1 MTVFKLIAEFSTIQ
15 MEEEEEKEAMVLQK
29 RLMSHLTDDH
39 FDTER
44 CFFKFL
50 FKIVISKM
58 NENRVYHK
66 MTNWH

>member
-1 MTVFKLIAEFSTIQ
+1 MTVLKLIAEFPTIQ

-44 CFFKFL
+44 CFLKIL
-50 FKIVISKM
+50 FKIIIQKT
-58 NENRVYHK
+58 NENRVYHRIDL
-66 MTNWH
+66 W